1 MTTALL
7 DKKTIK
13 FNNIKVPSINT
24 KVKLV
29 DETVKLKN
37 EVDEAVG
44 KLNLALRNSYKIFCD
59 YNEATIIEQN
69 LYRMWICDV
78 LREVLQYSEDKFEP
92 TIKTKTEALLVQYVF
107 NGLDRK
113 TRSKYAKVLTDACN
127 DKIEV
132 KGLNKIFGSK
142 QILKN
147 VSFILEQQEHLVII
161 GSSGAGKSML
171 VKCILGLENI
181 SSGSIFFDG
190 NLISENSDKQ
200 KVLNKLGVCFQ
211 SNALFDSYN
220 VWENIAFKSLYNDS
234 YPDIFNLKKLAVE
247 RLEEVGLPTNIAEQY
262 PSELSGGMQK
272 RVGIARSIFSEPD
285 ILIFD
290 EPTTGLDPIMSKK
303 IISLIG
309 KIIKNSKKTAIT
321 ITHDI
326 NLALFLASKIILIDN
341 GKVEWSG
348 TPKQAML
355 SKNKLLK
362 IFLNG

>member
-1 MTTALL
+1 MI
-7 DKKTIK
+7 KK
-13 FNNIKVPSINT
+13 N
-24 KVKLV
+24 
-29 DETVKLKN
+29 
-37 EVDEAVG
+37 
-44 KLNLALRNSYKIFCD
+44 
-59 YNEATIIEQN
+59 
-69 LYRMWICDV
+69 
-78 LREVLQYSEDKFEP
+78 
-92 TIKTKTEALLVQYVF
+92 
-107 NGLDRK
+107 
-113 TRSKYAKVLTDACN
+113 
-127 DKIEV
+127 KIEV
-132 KGLNKIFGSK
+132 KSLNKIFGPK

-147 VSFILEQQEHLVII
+147 VSFELEKEEHLVII

-171 VKCILGLENI
+171 IKCILGLENI
-181 SSGSIFFDG
+181 SSGSIFFG
-190 NLISENSDKQ
+190 GKLVRGNSDKQ

-220 VWENIAFKSLYNDS
+220 VWENIAFKSLFNES
-234 YPDIFNLKKLAVE
+234 SPNTLNLKNLAMK
-247 RLEEVGLPTNIAEQY
+247 RLEEVGLPTSIAEQY

-285 ILIFD
+285 VLIFD

-326 NLALFLASKIILIDN
+326 KLALFLASKIILIDN

-348 TPKQAML
+348 TPEQANL
-355 SKNKLLK
+355 SRNKLLK

>member
-1 MTTALL
+1 MI
-7 DKKTIK
+7 KKT
-13 FNNIKVPSINT
+13 
-24 KVKLV
+24 
-29 DETVKLKN
+29 
-37 EVDEAVG
+37 
-44 KLNLALRNSYKIFCD
+44 
-59 YNEATIIEQN
+59 
-69 LYRMWICDV
+69 
-78 LREVLQYSEDKFEP
+78 
-92 TIKTKTEALLVQYVF
+92 
-107 NGLDRK
+107 
-113 TRSKYAKVLTDACN
+113 
-127 DKIEV
+127 KIEV
-132 KGLNKIFGSK
+132 NSLNKILGSK
-142 QILKN
+142 EILKD
-147 VSFILEQQEHLVII
+147 VSFILEQEEHLVII

-171 VKCILGLENI
+171 IKCILGLENI
-181 SSGSIFFDG
+181 NSGSIFFDD

-200 KVLNKLGVCFQ
+200 KFLNKLGVCFQ
-211 SNALFDSYN
+211 SNALFDSYT
-220 VWENIAFKSLYNDS
+220 VWENVAFKSLYNLS
-234 YPDIFNLKKLAVE
+234 SPNIFNLKKLAIE

-272 RVGIARSIFSEPD
+272 RVGIARSMFSEPD

-355 SKNKLLK
+355 SKNKLLN